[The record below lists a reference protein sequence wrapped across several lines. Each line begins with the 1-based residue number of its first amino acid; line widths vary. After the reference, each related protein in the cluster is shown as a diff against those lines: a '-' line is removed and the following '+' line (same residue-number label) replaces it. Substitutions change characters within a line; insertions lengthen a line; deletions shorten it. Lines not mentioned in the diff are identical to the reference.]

1 MLLLLW
7 KYNHSTIPCA
17 GSSAASRVWLSIEGF
32 WVDKG
37 GHDKDKPNK
46 YNASRVEMS
55 LQFVAKYYVVVV
67 SSLASLASDENLCT
81 SMPCPIAVRVRPIAI
96 SHKDKL

>member
-1 MLLLLW
+1 MLLLLLLW

-55 LQFVAKYYVVVV
+55 LQFVAKNYVVVV
-67 SSLASLASDENLCT
+67 SSLASLASDENLLYKHAM
-81 SMPCPIAVRVRPIAI
+81 SNRSEGEANGNQ
-96 SHKDKL
+96 S